1 MDMVILEYRLFF
13 ALFYFAC
20 FEHMCSWL
28 PKGAQISIVDFAIY
42 WNWNI
47 NDQIDARELY
57 TAYKKKKS
65 IVINYPA
72 TRIQPIVTPPPP
84 RTGLIWSDVLVP
96 GFRVY

>member
-1 MDMVILEYRLFF
+1 MDMVILEYRLFS

-57 TAYKKKKS
+57 AACKKKK
-65 IVINYPA
+65 IYCNKLPCYKNPA
-72 TRIQPIVTPPPP
+72 NIRSPTTPNWP
-84 RTGLIWSDVLVP
+84 DME
-96 GFRVY
+96 